1 MGAVGPRTTRGRRVR
16 RAHSALMLLAAGV
29 MSTIALLLHQAP
41 AHAHAVLLR
50 ADPSDGAVL
59 ALPPNAVR
67 LVFNEPVD
75 PIGPGLRVFAADGTR
90 IDLGRVPTRADV
102 DSDDRSVLAVALP
115 SDMLDGGYV
124 ATWRVRSID
133 GHAIAGALR
142 FTVGD
147 ALPVTDEVAAALTA
161 ASGATWVRNADR
173 AVRGLMLL
181 GLLVASGVAAA
192 SVAVVRTPTQRRSAT
207 RIILSAAVA
216 SLALVPVG
224 LWLQGAV
231 VSGTTALP
239 AVGSAIAGGAQLPA
253 ATVRTVGLVL
263 LITLARRGV
272 LSGLLVLPAA
282 ALALLPIAGEGHQ
295 RSSGP
300 SGDAFRMLLPGL
312 DAVHVSAGALWVGAV
327 LLLSVTL
334 RSRGDV
340 AVAEGD
346 TAAALATRVG
356 RTATAALIAVSLAG
370 AGQAVLLLDTPLSLV
385 TTAYGATLLG
395 KIAVVTVAVTV
406 AALARRRATRTGGW
420 HSARRLLRVELGLL
434 GAAVLVTGALITLP
448 PPVDVEAVMFS
459 SSAPLGEGL
468 SLDVGVDSS
477 RPGRTELHV
486 FVVEDGALTDREL
499 DVRTTLT
506 SIPDGIGPFR
516 VTPSLVEPGHWFAAL
531 EPLPSGEW
539 SLEVTV
545 GLDRFTERTTTFRV
559 PLP

>member
-1 MGAVGPRTTRGRRVR
+1 
-16 RAHSALMLLAAGV
+16 
-29 MSTIALLLHQAP
+29 
-41 AHAHAVLLR
+41 
-50 ADPSDGAVL
+50 
-59 ALPPNAVR
+59 
-67 LVFNEPVD
+67 
-75 PIGPGLRVFAADGTR
+75 
-90 IDLGRVPTRADV
+90 
-102 DSDDRSVLAVALP
+102 
-115 SDMLDGGYV
+115 
-124 ATWRVRSID
+124 
-133 GHAIAGALR
+133 
-142 FTVGD
+142 
-147 ALPVTDEVAAALTA
+147 
-161 ASGATWVRNADR
+161 
-173 AVRGLMLL
+173 
-181 GLLVASGVAAA
+181 
-192 SVAVVRTPTQRRSAT
+192 
-207 RIILSAAVA
+207 
-216 SLALVPVG
+216 
-224 LWLQGAV
+224 
-231 VSGTTALP
+231 
-239 AVGSAIAGGAQLPA
+239 
-253 ATVRTVGLVL
+253 
-263 LITLARRGV
+263 
-272 LSGLLVLPAA
+272 
-282 ALALLPIAGEGHQ
+282 
-295 RSSGP
+295 
-300 SGDAFRMLLPGL
+300 MLLPGL

-395 KIAVVTVAVTV
+395 KVAVVTVAVTV
-406 AALARRRATRTGGW
+406 AALARRRATRSGGW